1 VGGGVLAAGLA
12 YQRGD
17 AQTLESLGLNLDEL
31 RSMSSL
37 KRANAILNAV
47 VGADGGIE
55 ETELRHVNGR
65 VLKQVLNDGL
75 DGAAAVRLYV
85 VEYVMQVWAT
95 ETAEARRNGAASASA
110 SGDTERQLRNALIA
124 KARQLQVAAS
134 STAAEIRTAIGTALN
149 SMRRLMKGT

>member
-1 VGGGVLAAGLA
+1 
-12 YQRGD
+12 
-17 AQTLESLGLNLDEL
+17 
-31 RSMSSL
+31 MSSL

-95 ETAEARRNGAASASA
+95 ETAEARRNGATAATASA
-110 SGDTERQLRNALIA
+110 DTERQLRNALVA

-134 STAAEIRTAIGTALN
+134 STATEIRSAISTSLS
-149 SMRRLMKGT
+149 SMRRLMKGS